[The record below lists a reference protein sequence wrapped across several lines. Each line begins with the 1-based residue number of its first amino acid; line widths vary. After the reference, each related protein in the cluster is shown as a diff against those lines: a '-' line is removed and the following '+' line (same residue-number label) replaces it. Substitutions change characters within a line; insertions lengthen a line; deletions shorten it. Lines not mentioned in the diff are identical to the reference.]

1 MEHSAHIALA
11 DHIRARRIKK
21 QDFARLVGVRSEQLS
36 RWLAGNVKPERSAR
50 ILISIVT
57 DGAVKPED
65 W

>member
-1 MEHSAHIALA
+1 MEHEAHIALA

-21 QDFARLVGVRSEQLS
+21 QDFARMVGVRSEQLS
-36 RWLAGNVKPERSAR
+36 RWLGGDVKPERSAR

-57 DGAVKPED
+57 DGAVKTED

>member
-1 MEHSAHIALA
+1 MEHAAHIALA
-11 DHIRARRIKK
+11 DHIRAKRIKK
-21 QDFARLVGVRSEQLS
+21 KDFARLVGVRSEQLS
-36 RWLAGNVKPERSAR
+36 RWLGGNVKPERSAR

>member
-1 MEHSAHIALA
+1 MEHEAHIALA
-11 DHIRARRIKK
+11 DHLRDKRIKK
-21 QDFARLVGVRSEQLS
+21 QDFARMVGVRSEQLS